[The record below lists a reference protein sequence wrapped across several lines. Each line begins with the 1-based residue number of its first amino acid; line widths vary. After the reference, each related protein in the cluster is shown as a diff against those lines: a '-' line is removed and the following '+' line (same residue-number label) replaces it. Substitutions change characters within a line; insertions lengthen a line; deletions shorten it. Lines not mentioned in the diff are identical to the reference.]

1 MSSRFLLRMLSLY
14 LASQLIWLGLSQYVQ
29 AQEARYQGRSLSQWQ
44 ADLAD
49 LDSKVRREAVKA
61 IAHFGSQ
68 AVPTLTKTLKDPSWE
83 VRTTTVDALR
93 NMGPAARDAAP
104 DLVKALSS
112 RSDDPSYLW
121 LWTVSAL
128 AAIGPAAMPALIE
141 GLSDFRSDVRNGV
154 IKAMVEIGI
163 PPREA
168 IQPLIEAL
176 EDSNRIVRANAAFA
190 LGKIG
195 PPAKQ
200 AIPTLTKLLTD
211 PDADVRAAASKAV
224 GAIDPKATVAI
235 EPLVRGLSGDWLERK
250 NAIESL
256 SKMGKAAVPAV
267 TEALRDRD
275 VKVRL
280 SAAFVLGEIGSE
292 AKDAVPALI
301 IRLKDHAELPG
312 GIPVNQVVAEALGK
326 IGPPARDAV
335 RPLLD
340 AVERGGVNMTDVVQ
354 KALTGIGPPALPAII
369 EGLNHNYSLARSS
382 AAYAIG
388 KLGPAAADAVP
399 ALIHT
404 LENDEDWYVRGSAA
418 YALGQIGPV
427 TSDVIPALI
436 RAVKRRYRNYPVQLS
451 AAKALGRIGPAAK
464 DALPALHELAR
475 GHQEFQRIQDEVFKQ
490 IEGR

>member
-1 MSSRFLLRMLSLY
+1 MSGRFLLKVVSLY
-14 LASQLIWLGLSQYVQ
+14 LASQLIWLGLSQHVQ
-29 AQEARYQGRSLSQWQ
+29 AQEARYQGRTLSQWQ
-44 ADLAD
+44 ADLVD

-68 AVPTLTKTLKDPSWE
+68 AVPILTKALKDPSWE

-93 NMGPAARDAAP
+93 NLGPAARDAAP

-168 IQPLIEAL
+168 IPPLIEAL

-195 PPAKQ
+195 PSAKQ

-235 EPLVRGLSGDWLERK
+235 GPLVRRLRGDWREMK
-250 NAIESL
+250 NAAESL
-256 SKMGKAAVPAV
+256 SKMGEAAVPPLI
-267 TEALRDRD
+267 EALHDREL
-275 VKVRL
+275 KVRI
-280 SAAFVLGEIGSE
+280 AAAHILGEIGPA
-292 AKDAVPALI
+292 AKDAVPSLTAA
-301 IRLKDHAELPG
+301 LKDRSGIPG
-312 GIPVNQVVAEALGK
+312 GASMVDVAAEALGK
-326 IGPPARDAV
+326 IGP
-335 RPLLD
+335 
-340 AVERGGVNMTDVVQ
+340 
-354 KALTGIGPPALPAII
+354 
-369 EGLNHNYSLARSS
+369 
-382 AAYAIG
+382 
-388 KLGPAAADAVP
+388 AAADAAP
-399 ALIHT
+399 ALLVAAAGWSSQARNALVKLGPGALPVLISGLDSLNDARIISEAIHAIGE
-404 LENDEDWYVRGSAA
+404 LGPSAA
-418 YALGQIGPV
+418 AAVPDLLKILGWLGAPGLPGEAARALGKIGPA
-427 TSDVIPALI
+427 TEDVIPALVD
-436 RAVKRRYRNYPVQLS
+436 AVNGTDDNMQFW
-451 AAKALGRIGPAAK
+451 AARTLGYMGPAAK
-464 DALPALHELAR
+464 EALPALRQLTR
-475 GHQEFQRIQDEVFKQ
+475 RNQKFRLIQDEVFKQ